1 MPSMNRRELLVAGS
15 GALAA
20 LAGCSA
26 FAESEPL
33 NQVEVQNF
41 SQQFRR
47 FRITVSNDQDSAL
60 YDETFSL
67 EARMIEEDTE
77 PFAGTP
83 ARITI
88 TVDGGEPIETDWPS
102 RITEIRNG
110 SQVRHVGGSCGSTGG
125 ETVTGVFV
133 YVSGPDLVSLR
144 PTCGTVG

>member
-1 MPSMNRRELLVAGS
+1 MPSISRRELLVAGS
-15 GALAA
+15 GALAT

-33 NQVEVQNF
+33 NQVKVQNF
-41 SQQFRR
+41 SEQFRR
-47 FRITVSNDQDSAL
+47 FRITVSDDQDGVL
-60 YDETFSL
+60 YEETFSL
-67 EARMIEEDTE
+67 EARVAEEDTE

-88 TVDGGEPIETDWPS
+88 AVDGEEPIETDWPS
-102 RITEIRNG
+102 QITELRNG

-125 ETVTGVFV
+125 EAITGVFV
-133 YVSGPDLVSLR
+133 YVSGPDRVSLR